1 MMLFGIERCRPQ
13 EPHSLRQSAVT
24 GDVPSMSEVR
34 LLQVTETGI
43 KVKAIVTFKATVF
56 VVPQM
61 LLAAQRGT

>member
-1 MMLFGIERCRPQ
+1 
-13 EPHSLRQSAVT
+13 
-24 GDVPSMSEVR
+24 MSEVR